1 MPSSEDNTTVNA
13 TAAAIAP
20 AATDREAHFALF
32 VAGHREQ
39 AVRLAWRLTGGDQAT
54 AEEVAQEAFLRAHRA
69 LDRFRGEA
77 ALSTWFYRIL
87 VRQAANH
94 RRWAGVRQYWSGMF
108 REDAPDPRPAPRRDP
123 ALRDRI
129 AAAMDGLSPQQ
140 RSVFT
145 LVHLE
150 GFTVEETAE
159 IVGCAT
165 GTAKSH
171 LHRALKALR
180 TELAPLRE
188 EGR

>member
-1 MPSSEDNTTVNA
+1 MSPSEDDKPMIA
-13 TAAAIAP
+13 DAAAISLSV
-20 AATDREAHFALF
+20 DREARFAAF

-39 AVRLAWRLTGGDQAT
+39 AVRLAWRLTGADQAT

-69 LDRFRGEA
+69 LDRFRGDA
-77 ALSTWFYRIL
+77 RLSTWFYRIL

-94 RRWAGVRQYWSGMF
+94 RRWSGVRRFWSGTL
-108 REDAPDPRPAPRRDP
+108 REDAADPRPAPRGDP
-123 ALRDRI
+123 ALRRQI
-129 AAAMDGLSPQQ
+129 EGAMDQLSAKQ

-150 GFTVEETAE
+150 GFTVEEAAE

-171 LHRALKALR
+171 LHRALVSLR

>member
-1 MPSSEDNTTVNA
+1 MPSSEDNKTVNA
-13 TAAAIAP
+13 TAAAVAP
-20 AATDREAHFALF
+20 VATDREARFAAF
-32 VAGHREQ
+32 VADHREQ
-39 AVRLAWRLTGGDQAT
+39 AVRMAWRLTGGDQAT

-69 LDRFRGEA
+69 LGRFREEA
-77 ALSTWFYRIL
+77 QLSTWFYRIL
-87 VRQAANH
+87 VRQAANY
-94 RRWAGVRQYWSGMF
+94 RRWRGVRQFWSGAF
-108 REDAPDPRPAPRRDP
+108 REDAPDPRPAPRGDP
-123 ALRDRI
+123 ALRGRI
-129 AAAMDGLSPQQ
+129 ETAMDQLSPKQ

-171 LHRALKALR
+171 LHRALTSLR

>member
-1 MPSSEDNTTVNA
+1 MPSSEDNKTVNA
-13 TAAAIAP
+13 TATAVAP
-20 AATDREAHFALF
+20 VATDREARFAAF
-32 VAGHREQ
+32 VADHREQ
-39 AVRLAWRLTGGDQAT
+39 AVRMAWRLTGGDQAT

-94 RRWAGVRQYWSGMF
+94 RRWAGVRQYWGGLF
-108 REDAPDPRPAPRRDP
+108 KEDAPDPRPAPRGDP
-123 ALRDRI
+123 ALRQRI
-129 AAAMDGLSPQQ
+129 DEAMDLLSPHQ
-140 RSVFT
+140 RAVFT

-171 LHRALKALR
+171 LHRALKSLR
-180 TELAPLRE
+180 VTLATARE